1 MKNESSK
8 SDKTPKQA
16 MTLVKLVEQ
25 YHEEGACRSH
35 LAEVRWP
42 NGATCPRCN
51 GLERVSKLPKAEKWN
66 CGACRYQFTATTG
79 TIFADTH
86 LPLWKWFMAIYLMLE
101 SRKGMSANQLKRT
114 LDVSYKTAWF
124 LCHRIRNA
132 MADGNAPLL
141 NGIVEVD
148 ETYVGGKVRGK
159 GRGYR
164 KNKAIAMGVLQR
176 GGEVRLQTVKVGD
189 RKTLHKFI
197 HDKTAD
203 ECPAIYTDENPA
215 YLGIADHNT
224 RHETVNHSAEEWVN
238 GDVHTN
244 GIESVW
250 SLLKRS
256 VIGTYH
262 KVSMKHLDA
271 YLGELEHRFNN
282 RKNEFLFRDTLLKLV
297 KADKLTFSEL
307 TKAA

>member
-1 MKNESSK
+1 MNLV
-8 SDKTPKQA
+8 
-16 MTLVKLVEQ
+16 TLVDL
-25 YHEEGACRSH
+25 YHEEGACRLH

-42 NGATCPRCN
+42 DGVKCTRC
-51 GLERVSKLPKAEKWN
+51 GSGDRVKQLPGIAKWH
-66 CGACRYQFTATTG
+66 CGYCRYKFTATSG
-79 TIFADTH
+79 TIFNDTH
-86 LPLWKWFMAIYLMLE
+86 LPLWKWFMALYLMLE

-114 LDVSYKTAWF
+114 LGVSYKTAWY

-132 MADGNAPLL
+132 MADGIAPLL

-164 KNKAIAMGVLQR
+164 GNKAIAMGVIQR
-176 GGEVRLQTVKVGD
+176 GGEVRLQTVKRGD
-189 RKTLHKFI
+189 RETLHKFI
-197 HDKTAD
+197 HSKTAD
-203 ECPAIYTDENPA
+203 DCPAIYTDENPA
-215 YLGIADHNT
+215 YDGIADANT
-224 RHETVNHSAEEWVN
+224 VHETVNHSAEEWVR
-238 GDVHTN
+238 GDIHTN
-244 GIESVW
+244 SVESVW

-262 KVSMKHLDA
+262 KVSVKHLDA

-282 RKNEFLFRDTLLKLV
+282 RNNEFLFRDTLLKLV
-297 KADKLTFSEL
+297 KSDKLPFQEL

>member
-1 MKNESSK
+1 MKNSAVNDDSK
-8 SDKTPKQA
+8 MS
-16 MTLVKLVEQ
+16 LVKLVEL
-25 YHEEGACRSH
+25 YHEEGACRAH
-35 LAEVRWP
+35 LAAVRWP
-42 NGATCPRCN
+42 DGVKCTRC
-51 GLERVSKLPKAEKWN
+51 GSGERVSKLPKTAKWH
-66 CGACRYQFTATTG
+66 CGSCRYQFTATSG

-114 LDVSYKTAWF
+114 LAVSYKTAWY
-124 LCHRIRNA
+124 LCHRIRAAMHDENA
-132 MADGNAPLL
+132 ELL

-148 ETYVGGKVRGK
+148 ETYVGGKVKGM

-164 KNKAIAMGVLQR
+164 GNKAIAMGALQR
-176 GGEVRLQTVKVGD
+176 GGEVRLQTVKCGN
-189 RKTLHKFI
+189 RQTLHDFI
-197 HDKTAD
+197 HSKTHD

-215 YLGIADHNT
+215 YNGIADSNT
-224 RHETVNHSAEEWVN
+224 RHETFNHSAEEWVN

-262 KVSMKHLDA
+262 KISVKHLDA

-282 RKNEFLFRDTLLKLV
+282 RNNQFLFRDTLLKLV
-297 KADKLTFSEL
+297 KADSLRYAEL